1 MGPVGPTSLGLTRP
15 LPPMASRVEWSN
27 TALAASR
34 RHAFFARGSLPEV
47 KVTVLG
53 LGYIG
58 LPTAAMLALGGHTV
72 SGFDVSPRVRAG
84 LRRGADHVAD
94 PEVRALAA
102 DAIATGR
109 FTVSDSIEAA
119 DAFIICVPT
128 PNAADGRPDLS
139 YVHDATT
146 AIAPL
151 VRPGDLVILESTV
164 PPGTMDRVV
173 VGALRELGIS
183 PDDVLLAHCPER
195 VIPGAIVRE
204 LKENARI
211 MGGRTPQAARAATD
225 LYASFVKAE
234 MHETDCTTAE
244 LVKVI
249 ENTFRDVNI
258 ALANELALLCEELG
272 IDAWEAIA
280 LANKHPRVNIL
291 QPGPGVGGHCIPI
304 DPHFL
309 ADANPFLTELIQT
322 ARRVNARMPN
332 HVVRRIRELVPAE
345 GGAAKIALLG
355 ASYKANVDDSRES
368 PTEKIDELLREH
380 GYVTSIYDP
389 IASGFTRPL
398 SQTLDD
404 AVGGADALVLVVD
417 HDVFKSIDPKTVARL
432 MRGRVVVDARN
443 AFDPVVWRS
452 AGLDLHTLGRR
463 SEPKRLPGTAH
474 GEPAMRRVT
483 AGRP

>member
-1 MGPVGPTSLGLTRP
+1 M
-15 LPPMASRVEWSN
+15 
-27 TALAASR
+27 
-34 RHAFFARGSLPEV
+34 
-47 KVTVLG
+47 KVSVLG

-58 LPTAAMLALGGHTV
+58 LPTAAMLAIGGHTV
-72 SGFDVSPRVRAG
+72 AGYDVSARVRTG
-84 LRRGADHVAD
+84 LRRNAEHVAD
-94 PEVRALAA
+94 PEVRKLVSDALATGRLTVA
-102 DAIATGR
+102 DAI
-109 FTVSDSIEAA
+109 EPA

-128 PNAADGRPDLS
+128 PNAPDGRPDLS
-139 YVHDATT
+139 YVHDATL

-151 VRPGDLVILESTV
+151 LRKGDLVILESTV
-164 PPGTMDRVV
+164 PPGTMDRIVV
-173 VGALRELGIS
+173 NALRERGVS
-183 PDDVLLAHCPER
+183 ADDMLLAHCPER

-204 LKENARI
+204 LKENSRI
-211 MGGRTPQAARAATD
+211 VGGRTPKAARAARD
-225 LYASFVKAE
+225 LYASFVEAD
-234 MHETDCTTAE
+234 MFETDATTAE

-332 HVVRRIRELVPAE
+332 HVVRRIRELVPSAE
-345 GGAAKIALLG
+345 GAERGEVASKIALLG

-380 GYVTSIYDP
+380 GFATSIYDP

-398 SQTLDD
+398 APSLEDALD
-404 AVGGADALVLVVD
+404 GAGALVLIVD
-417 HDVFKSIDPKTVARL
+417 HDVFRPIDPKMVATH

-443 AFDPVVWRS
+443 VFEPGAWKA
-452 AGLDLHTLGRR
+452 AGFDLHTLGRR
-463 SEPKRLPGTAH
+463 AEEKGKKSASPGDR
-474 GEPAMRRVT
+474 PQRPVT
-483 AGRP
+483 AVTR